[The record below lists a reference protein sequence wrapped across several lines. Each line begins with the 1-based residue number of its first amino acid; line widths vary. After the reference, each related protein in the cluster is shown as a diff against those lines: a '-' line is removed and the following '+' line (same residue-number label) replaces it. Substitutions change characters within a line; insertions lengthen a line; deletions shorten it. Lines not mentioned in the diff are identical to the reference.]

1 MMSKCGEIADV
12 IAIKVDDVNKK
23 VKVEL
28 FHLKFSQ
35 EDRPG
40 ARINDLYAVN
50 GASTKMCKL
59 ASYQTRAYS
68 RTNVKT
74 RSFRT

>member
-1 MMSKCGEIADV
+1 MIKKLKEQNFDIIFDDDNAGEIADV

-40 ARINDLYAVN
+40 AR
-50 GASTKMCKL
+50 STIYMLLMGKHK
-59 ASYQTRAYS
+59 
-68 RTNVKT
+68 NV
-74 RSFRT
+74 